1 MPKHP
6 QLLCST
12 GPFYMMPIGQVFDSF
27 ARSGFTGAEV
37 MVTSEKAT
45 QDPKLLTALA
55 EDFGVRI
62 DAIHA
67 PFLLL
72 TRNVFTT
79 DPLEKIKRSVEVGQG
94 AGSRQVIEHPA
105 HRRAHH

>member
-12 GPFYMMPIGQVFDSF
+12 GPFYMMPIGQVFESF
-27 ARSGFTGAEV
+27 SRSGFNGAEV
-37 MVTSEKAT
+37 MVTSEKAS
-45 QDPKLLTALA
+45 QDPVAHNALA

-62 DAIHA
+62 PAIHA

-72 TRNVFTT
+72 TRTVFTT
-79 DPLEKIKRSVEVGQG
+79 DPLRSEEHTSELQ
-94 AGSRQVIEHPA
+94 SRRDLVC
-105 HRRAHH
+105 RLL

>member
-12 GPFYMMPIGQVFDSF
+12 GPFYMMPIGQVFESF
-27 ARSGFTGAEV
+27 SRSGFNGAEV
-37 MVTSEKAT
+37 MVTSEKAS
-45 QDPKLLTALA
+45 QDPVALNALA

-62 DAIHA
+62 PAIHA

-72 TRNVFTT
+72 TRTVT
-79 DPLEKIKRSVEVGQG
+79 
-94 AGSRQVIEHPA
+94 PA
-105 HRRAHH
+105 DLRRWRR